1 MVELELA
8 TWDFAA
14 LKVIVEEAGGR
25 ISRFDGSPLA
35 HGGTVL
41 TTNGILHD
49 EVVAR
54 LAGRPVAS

>member
-1 MVELELA
+1 MLELELA

-25 ISRFDGSPLA
+25 ISQFDGSSLL

-41 TTNGILHD
+41 STNGVLHD

-54 LAGRPVAS
+54 LRPRL